1 MQCLACGAEM
11 QLMHVVQD
19 HTMPIAGYEH
29 HTFMCSA
36 CGDIERRLVFTRNIV
51 QSHTE
56 EPVPVH
62 TAPTTASGTLRRLFA
77 KLRGGQNS
85 ASRSAELLS
94 VPTTPP
100 TSAPVEPVSLP
111 TAPPTSAPPAEP
123 EPVPTTAH
131 TSVPSEAD
139 NGLDEIE
146 ALLRRA
152 IEMVRAPTP
161 RSQPTGSLTE
171 GRPGTPAELG
181 GSVPVHSAPPTS
193 VSSEPDTDLDGGEA
207 LRKRAIEMDRGPTP
221 RSQPTGSLTEGRPG
235 TPAELGSSVPVD
247 SAPPTSVSSEPDTD
261 LDEGEALLRR
271 AIEMVRAPTPRSQP
285 TGSLTEG
292 RPGTPAELGGSVPV
306 HSAPP
311 TSVSSEPDTDLDGG
325 EALLRRA
332 IEMVRGPTPRSQ
344 PTGSLTEGRP
354 GTPAELG
361 SSVPVDSAPPT
372 SVSSEPDTDLDE
384 GEALL

>member
-1 MQCLACGAEM
+1 
-11 QLMHVVQD
+11 
-19 HTMPIAGYEH
+19 MPIAGYEH

-36 CGDIERRLVFTRNIV
+36 CGDIERRLVFTRNIG

-62 TAPTTASGTLRRLFA
+62 TAPPTAPGILRRLFA
-77 KLRGGQNS
+77 KLRGGQDS
-85 ASRSAELLS
+85 ASRAAEPVS
-94 VPTTPP
+94 VPATPP
-100 TSAPVEPVSLP
+100 TSATAEPVSLP

-207 LRKRAIEMDRGPTP
+207 LRKRAIEMDRGPTRP
-221 RSQPTGSLTEGRPG
+221 SQPTGSLTEATPR
-235 TPAELGSSVPVD
+235 TPAELASSMRAKRSLPSRVVVQIHYDPHKATYVAKDTKSGLRILRHQD
-247 SAPPTSVSSEPDTD
+247 SARLRAMCNRIGCQVVDGTASADD
-261 LDEGEALLRR
+261 L
-271 AIEMVRAPTPRSQP
+271 T
-285 TGSLTEG
+285 
-292 RPGTPAELGGSVPV
+292 
-306 HSAPP
+306 
-311 TSVSSEPDTDLDGG
+311 
-325 EALLRRA
+325 
-332 IEMVRGPTPRSQ
+332 
-344 PTGSLTEGRP
+344 
-354 GTPAELG
+354 
-361 SSVPVDSAPPT
+361 
-372 SVSSEPDTDLDE
+372 
-384 GEALL
+384 